1 MDIQIISQFDLF
13 KNVKLNHIEALTPSH
28 PISIFQPGEYLL
40 TRFKPN
46 RHLYLLLKGVVEIYL
61 NKNDKPLNIIEP
73 GTSLGAISLLDGQP
87 ASAHAI
93 ALSECQVIMIDK
105 DDIFSIAEKSHA
117 FTLNLLLH
125 LVDHLRNFNEQVDS
139 SIKIQQQMEK
149 KAIIDALTGLYNRRW
164 FDEQFDSIL
173 NRCKDKNQNF
183 SFIMIDID
191 HFKQVNDQYGHAVGD
206 IVLLKCGEI
215 LLEHARERD
224 AAVRYGGEELSV
236 ILPHTT
242 LKQALDIAERI
253 RAIIEKTE
261 FQYSKDKKLN
271 ITVSLGCSSYTGI
284 EDKKELMKLADDALY
299 RAKNNGR
306 NQVRS

>member
-1 MDIQIISQFDLF
+1 
-13 KNVKLNHIEALTPSH
+13 
-28 PISIFQPGEYLL
+28 
-40 TRFKPN
+40 
-46 RHLYLLLKGVVEIYL
+46 
-61 NKNDKPLNIIEP
+61 
-73 GTSLGAISLLDGQP
+73 
-87 ASAHAI
+87 
-93 ALSECQVIMIDK
+93 
-105 DDIFSIAEKSHA
+105 
-117 FTLNLLLH
+117 
-125 LVDHLRNFNEQVDS
+125 
-139 SIKIQQQMEK
+139 
-149 KAIIDALTGLYNRRW
+149 
-164 FDEQFDSIL
+164 
-173 NRCKDKNQNF
+173 
-183 SFIMIDID
+183 MIDID